1 MLRALPSAQRQKEL
15 VTVTHLIGSD
25 NPSQRSLLSCSVA
38 ASEFRALAM
47 LLIGPSE

>member
-25 NPSQRSLLSCSVA
+25 NPSQVPAVL
-38 ASEFRALAM
+38 FR
-47 LLIGPSE
+47 GCF